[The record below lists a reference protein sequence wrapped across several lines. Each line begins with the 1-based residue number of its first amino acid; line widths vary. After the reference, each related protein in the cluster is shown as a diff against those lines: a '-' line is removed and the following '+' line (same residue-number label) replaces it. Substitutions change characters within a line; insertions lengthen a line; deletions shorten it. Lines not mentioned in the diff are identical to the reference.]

1 MRTGRE
7 MFGAGRELADYRA
20 AELYIV
26 RLERD
31 RDRISEE
38 LARAELEREEARLAY
53 VERHKAREAIEK
65 LKERRQAEY
74 YRLAEREE
82 TKALDDLVKGR
93 NDMIGLNVVNDL
105 ARPKAVRAKE

>member
-1 MRTGRE
+1 
-7 MFGAGRELADYRA
+7 MFAAGRDLSDYRA

-26 RLERD
+26 GLERD
-31 RDRISEE
+31 RDRIADE
-38 LARAELEREEARLAY
+38 LARAELEREEARLVY

-74 YRLAEREE
+74 YRLAEREDE
-82 TKALDDLVKGR
+82 GPRRPGQAQGR